1 MSTSIAKLDGQARER
16 LIAWIQNRMNEFGIT
31 FDALERS
38 FAEDERNA
46 RAVRYQDASGHV
58 WDGRG
63 DLPEWLRRAVASG
76 QNIDFF
82 RCEGQAN

>member
-16 LIAWIQNRMNEFGIT
+16 LIAWIQHRMHEFGIT
-31 FDALERS
+31 VDALQRS
-38 FAEDERNA
+38 LAEDEQNL
-46 RAVRYQDASGHV
+46 RAIRYQDASGHV
-58 WDGRG
+58 WDGKG

-82 RCEGQAN
+82 RCDS